1 MKHTRSL
8 IALLLVLVLCFSLAA
23 CGSKEEPAP
32 AGSADAAENGGM
44 NASNTLVYA
53 GENEDTI
60 NPLLTNHDEITDVIF
75 SGLMKY
81 DGNGKP
87 VTDLATEYTYDE
99 ATFTYVFKLR
109 DGRYEKV
116 YEYEKKL
123 PFIHAIC
130 SAQLN
135 GKEIGIIGH
144 RRGDRDLLALCH
156 QDGTYHI
163 ELLDHDVGPANA
175 RAEVIGGKTVLVSAN
190 REINE
195 VAYYTLT
202 P

>member
-32 AGSADAAENGGM
+32 AGSAEAETEAAEESGGM

-87 VTDLATEYTYDE
+87 VTDLATEYSYD
-99 ATFTYVFKLR
+99 ADTFTY
-109 DGRYEKV
+109 G
-116 YEYEKKL
+116 
-123 PFIHAIC
+123 
-130 SAQLN
+130 
-135 GKEIGIIGH
+135 
-144 RRGDRDLLALCH
+144 
-156 QDGTYHI
+156 
-163 ELLDHDVGPANA
+163 
-175 RAEVIGGKTVLVSAN
+175 
-190 REINE
+190 
-195 VAYYTLT
+195 
-202 P
+202 